1 MKRKQFARRLL
12 AVCLTPNDA
21 CARSNRK
28 HAFHSGGR
36 AVGRSGGRAVGRS
49 GGRAVGRSGGRAVGR
64 SGVAL
69 SEVHKANS
77 EM

>member
-1 MKRKQFARRLL
+1 MHSIQ
-12 AVCLTPNDA
+12 AVG
-21 CARSNRK
+21 R
-28 HAFHSGGR
+28 SGGR

-77 EM
+77 EMYAENYI